1 MPARKKPARHTLP
14 LAKVRA
20 RHTRFTK
27 ARCEADM
34 GEMGGCNNAQHK
46 PCRYSEGSA
55 LVAELSDPSRANL
68 IQKGMIYRSAHGDMA
83 FTMPLFDEFMLWTIP
98 DLP

>member
-1 MPARKKPARHTLP
+1 
-14 LAKVRA
+14 
-20 RHTRFTK
+20 
-27 ARCEADM
+27 
-34 GEMGGCNNAQHK
+34 MGGCNNAQHK

-68 IQKGMIYRSAHGDMA
+68 IQKGMNYSPAHGDMA
-83 FTMPLFDEFMLWTIP
+83 FTVPLFGEFMHRTIP